1 MVSPGK
7 DVPDEV
13 APDKSQHGKS
23 PDCGSHALEQ
33 DHVSGIRS
41 LQSDQVG
48 STPLNVRKK
57 ESVEPDTSHSL
68 RSDQQGSISSIKSEK
83 ASEITDIIPAS
94 QSGPEEGITPI
105 SQSGPEGSTPPM
117 VREKVLGDGYNWR
130 KYGQK
135 LVRAN
140 EFIRSY
146 YKCTHPNCRVKKQ
159 LDSTHDGRIT
169 DTIYFG
175 QHDHPRA
182 PNPPLAVGFVVSIVE
197 ERPDDPSLSVAKD
210 KPSDTHGQT
219 PHKNGPT
226 ANPQLSVATSNDVK
240 PLLQSNRMKDEINED
255 EPGSKRRKNENPN
268 ASATFADKSTGEA
281 RLVVQSYSEVD
292 IVNDGYRWRKYGQKL
307 VKGNPNPRNYY
318 RCSKS
323 GCPVKKHV
331 ERASHDQKLVITTYE
346 GRHDHDMPPSRTV
359 THNAAG
365 QNSGTTSHND
375 ESSTKLDGN
384 NAVCLDMVVH
394 SSPGTQSKS
403 NEQLNTV
410 THNTAGQNS
419 GTGRT
424 ASHND
429 ESGTKLEENNALCL
443 DLVVYSSP
451 GTQSKSSEQL
461 NGKSRTKSEVT
472 GIDGGLEIVDK
483 SSSSPVNKSTELQN
497 GKSGTNTVE
506 EKKHDSLCRDDG
518 SNNQLNGESGTETEQ
533 NVSAPPDTVT
543 CVTPC
548 PETSFSE
555 KQQTPNPEPVRS

>member
-7 DVPDEV
+7 DVPDKV
-13 APDKSQHGKS
+13 APDKSQHGQS
-23 PDCGSHALEQ
+23 PDHGSHALEQ
-33 DHVSGIRS
+33 DHVSGNHS
-41 LQSDQVG
+41 LQSDQDG

-68 RSDQQGSISSIKSEK
+68 RPDQQGSISSIKSEK
-83 ASEITDIIPAS
+83 ASETTDIILAS
-94 QSGPEEGITPI
+94 QSGPEGITPI

-197 ERPDDPSLSVAKD
+197 ERPDDSSLSVAKD
-210 KPSDTHGQT
+210 KSSDTHGQT

-226 ANPQLSVATSNDVK
+226 ANPQLSVAASNDVK
-240 PLLQSNRMKDEINED
+240 PLLQSNRMKDEINDD

-375 ESSTKLDGN
+375 ESGTKLDEN

-419 GTGRT
+419 DT

-443 DLVVYSSP
+443 DMVVYSSP
-451 GTQSKSSEQL
+451 GTQSKSNEQR
-461 NGKSRTKSEVT
+461 NGKSRTKSEV
-472 GIDGGLEIVDK
+472 DK
-483 SSSSPVNKSTELQN
+483 SNLGHENKSTELQN

-506 EKKHDSLCRDDG
+506 ENDVGHSTMDHDSLRRDDR
-518 SNNQLNGESGTETEQ
+518 SNNQLKGESGTETEQ
-533 NVSAPPDTVT
+533 NGTAPPDTVT
-543 CVTPC
+543 HVSTR

-555 KQQTPNPEPVRS
+555 KEQTPNPEPVRS

>member
-13 APDKSQHGKS
+13 APDKSQHGQS
-23 PDCGSHALEQ
+23 PDHGGHALEQ
-33 DHVSGIRS
+33 DHVSGNRS
-41 LQSDQVG
+41 LQSDQDG

-83 ASEITDIIPAS
+83 ASETTDIILAS
-94 QSGPEEGITPI
+94 PEGVTPI

-197 ERPDDPSLSVAKD
+197 KRPDDSSLSVAKD
-210 KPSDTHGQT
+210 KSSDTHGQT

-226 ANPQLSVATSNDVK
+226 ANPQMSVAASNDVK
-240 PLLQSNRMKDEINED
+240 PLSQSNRIKDEINDD

-331 ERASHDQKLVITTYE
+331 ERASHDPKLVITTYE

-365 QNSGTTSHND
+365 QNSGTTTHND
-375 ESSTKLDGN
+375 ESGTKLDEN
-384 NAVCLDMVVH
+384 IAVCLDMVVH

-410 THNTAGQNS
+410 THNTAGQKS
-419 GTGRT
+419 G
-424 ASHND
+424 AVSHND
-429 ESGTKLEENNALCL
+429 GSGTKLEENNDVCL
-443 DLVVYSSP
+443 DIVTYSSP
-451 GTQSKSSEQL
+451 GPHSKSSEQL
-461 NGKSRTKSEVT
+461 NGKSRTKSGVT
-472 GIDGGLEIVDK
+472 GIGGGLKIVDK
-483 SSSSPVNKSTELQN
+483 SSSSTENKLTELLN

-506 EKKHDSLCRDDG
+506 ENDVGHSTMDHDSLCRDG
-518 SNNQLNGESGTETEQ
+518 RSNDQLNGESGTATEQ
-533 NVSAPPDTVT
+533 NGTAPPGTVT
-543 CVTPC
+543 HVTQC
-548 PETSFSE
+548 PETSFTE
-555 KQQTPNPEPVRS
+555 KEQTPNPEPVRS